1 MSVESIQEKKIV
13 KPEHLL
19 VTMIDD
25 EEVGHFIFQKLANG
39 IPGVETAVFQN
50 ARTVIELIKQNKFKT
65 DLILLDINMPH
76 MNGWDFLEAFEPFNL
91 RKPVFIVSSSNDR
104 SDVEK
109 SKRYKS
115 VKGFFSKP
123 ISRTNLQTMV
133 DLALSGSLN

>member
-1 MSVESIQEKKIV
+1 MSVESIEHKKVVRSENLI
-13 KPEHLL
+13 

-25 EEVGHFIFQKLANG
+25 EEVGHFIFQKLAKG
-39 IPGVETAVFQN
+39 IPGIETAVFQN
-50 ARTVIELIKQNKFKT
+50 AKTVIELIRENKFKT

-91 RKPVFIVSSSNDR
+91 KKPVFIVSSSSAT
-104 SDVEK
+104 SDLEK

-133 DLALSGSLN
+133 DLLHSGSLN

>member
-1 MSVESIQEKKIV
+1 MSVEPIEEKKV
-13 KPEHLL
+13 VRPENLI

-39 IPGVETAVFQN
+39 IPGIETAVFQN
-50 ARTVIELIKQNKFKT
+50 AKTVIELIRQDKFKT
-65 DLILLDINMPH
+65 DLILLDINMPY

-91 RKPVFIVSSSNDR
+91 KKPVFIVSSSSARADI
-104 SDVEK
+104 EK

-133 DLALSGSLN
+133 DLLLSGSLN